1 MALFGAGLGALT
13 GIAKKA
19 VAPKKAP
26 NDYQIKGVK
35 PAVRPSAAVQPKPV
49 YKAPNDYQIK
59 GVKPAVR
66 PAAAVNTPKYT
77 PPKPVYRPPAPAS
90 RPTGR
95 STGGGGTSG
104 GGTGGGGGGGGGGTG
119 GGGTGGGGGGGGGGD
134 VGAVA
139 MPAMETITIPDAEQD
154 EFYKQKV
161 TDLARALTDFKAQQ
175 GLARS
180 QYDVGFGDAK
190 RRMGWDET
198 GGKFDRARPGAYGES
213 VNANEN
219 DFAGRG
225 LMRSGAFVQSMGDID
240 RDFLDRKTSLDT
252 ARNDNVNTQTQALG
266 TFQGSQDA
274 ARQAALSDAV
284 ARIASKYGIELGSV
298 PKGATSQ
305 ITRQM
310 V

>member
-1 MALFGAGLGALT
+1 MALFGAGLGALSN
-13 GIAKKA
+13 IAKKA
-19 VAPKKAP
+19 VAPKAP
-26 NDYQIKGVK
+26 NDYMLKGVK
-35 PAVRPSAAVQPKPV
+35 NTVRPSTAVTPKPV
-49 YKAPNDYQIK
+49 VRAPNDYMLK
-59 GVKPAVR
+59 GVKTTVR
-66 PAAAVNTPKYT
+66 PAGAVNTPKYT
-77 PPKPVYRPPAPAS
+77 PPKPVYKPPAPKAAP

-95 STGGGGTSG
+95 STGGGGTG

-119 GGGTGGGGGGGGGGD
+119 GGGTGGGGGGGADIGLMS
-134 VGAVA
+134 APPA
-139 MPAMETITIPDAEQD
+139 AMETITIPDAEQD

-198 GGKFDRARPGAYGES
+198 GGRFDRARPGAYGES
-213 VNANEN
+213 VTANEN

-252 ARNDNVNTQTQALG
+252 ARNDNVNTQAQALG
-266 TFQGSQDA
+266 TFSGSQDA

-284 ARIASKYGIELGSV
+284 ARIASKYGIELGAV

-305 ITRQM
+305 ITRQ
-310 V
+310 VI